1 MEKKQFETIRD
12 LLIILLIKSGV
23 KYEAIAEATDLDL
36 KYLKNAYPLTK
47 ISRED

>member
-1 MEKKQFETIRD
+1 MDKDQFEMIRD
-12 LLIILLIKSGV
+12 LMIILLIKNGV

-36 KYLKNAYPLTK
+36 KYLKNKYPLSK